1 MADFDCPNPA
11 AHGIDFVSGVA
22 LKWIL
27 AFIATGE
34 YNTLENLRIMGVLQ
48 RLGICYGIV
57 ALLAVTVR
65 HRLFPTI
72 IAVLLI
78 GYYLLQLFGNG
89 FEKCAGNIVSM
100 VDYAVLGKSHM
111 YLGGAQFVDP
121 EGILSTIPAI
131 AQVMIGFLCGKV
143 IVGEKEIRSQIVKLA
158 FGVHRCSLSGI
169 CGAMPLL

>member
-1 MADFDCPNPA
+1 MRNGTDLHRLNKSNFDWRVSIA
-11 AHGIDFVSGVA
+11 RILRRTALIFVSGVA

-72 IAVLLI
+72 IAVLLV
-78 GYYLLQLFGNG
+78 GYYL
-89 FEKCAGNIVSM
+89 
-100 VDYAVLGKSHM
+100 
-111 YLGGAQFVDP
+111 P
-121 EGILSTIPAI
+121 GILFLWSIMPCWENLICIWAELNSSIPK
-131 AQVMIGFLCGKV
+131 GY
-143 IVGEKEIRSQIVKLA
+143 
-158 FGVHRCSLSGI
+158 
-169 CGAMPLL
+169 

>member
-11 AHGIDFVSGVA
+11 ARGLDFRVGGRPQMD
-22 LKWIL
+22 L

-72 IAVLLI
+72 IAVLLV

-100 VDYAVLGKSHM
+100 VDYAVLGKSH
-111 YLGGAQFVDP
+111 
-121 EGILSTIPAI
+121 INSSIPK
-131 AQVMIGFLCGKV
+131 GY
-143 IVGEKEIRSQIVKLA
+143 
-158 FGVHRCSLSGI
+158 
-169 CGAMPLL
+169 